1 MQSAKFMELSIETL
15 EGLLKYL
22 TTQEEA
28 KLSSKLENLTSKRDN
43 LEAIRNSLRTRL
55 QRLEDSEPSREKRE
69 KMAEDFLI
77 EINNT
82 TEVIKHCDFLIVE
95 TVRNVKTLKKEVL
108 QIEKDLLQ
116 IKNSLKLLF
125 SNVLKD

>member
-15 EGLLKYL
+15 EELLKYL

-55 QRLEDSEPSREKRE
+55 QRLEDSEPNKEERE
-69 KMAEDFLI
+69 KMAEAFLI

>member
-55 QRLEDSEPSREKRE
+55 QRLEDSEPNKEERE